1 MLFIVTLTF
10 YCLCLCP
17 CDFILSM
24 LLCLS
29 ATMWKSLM
37 KKVTTLDTS
46 RSATFL
52 FQVENTFWS
61 RKSKCQI
68 KLKFGAQTSS
78 NMQNSMMV
86 FILSVG
92 DQKYPYCANLVQ
104 KIKIFRKSN
113 SDMLNSM
120 VILFYLLLARNTLF
134 GQIWSRN

>member
-10 YCLCLCP
+10 YCPCLCH

-29 ATMWKSLM
+29 APCNDLG
-37 KKVTTLDTS
+37 VTTLDTS